1 MSPTSYRTA
10 LLRDTLIK
18 EKKWLGCKDSNLGM
32 PGPKP
37 GALPLGDTPN
47 KQQIYK
53 YKIKRSIIQ
62 KLFKKVKLK
71 RYNFIMENGF
81 DPLIYQRYLKKKE
94 TFLLFKKIAQVSA
107 FKNLKL
113 QLKRREAIKRYVS
126 QALGDLKK
134 GFRYA
139 KIENQILKIYF
150 THPSYL
156 KAFKIEEDHYTKN
169 LKAHFK
175 ETQKTLKAL
184 NHPFE
189 FKIIQASVKKRAYEK
204 PVGKKENPPKSV
216 NVNCEGLS
224 DFTKKQFLKLKRACN
239 DNTPRTPPQS

>member
-1 MSPTSYRTA
+1 MPYRLA
-10 LLRDTLIK
+10 
-18 EKKWLGCKDSNLGM
+18 
-32 PGPKP
+32 
-37 GALPLGDTPN
+37 TP
-47 KQQIYK
+47 QQTNNK

-71 RYNFIMENGF
+71 CYNFIMENGF
-81 DPLIYQRYLKKKE
+81 DPLIYKRYLKKKE
-94 TFLLFKKIAQVSA
+94 TFLLFKKIAQNSA

-139 KIENQILKIYF
+139 KVENQILKIYF
-150 THPSYL
+150 THPSFL
-156 KAFKIEEDHYTKN
+156 KAFKTEEDHYTN
-169 LKAHFK
+169 TLKAHFV
-175 ETQKTLKAL
+175 ETKKTLEAL
-184 NHPFE
+184 NYPFD
-189 FKIIQASVKKRAYEK
+189 FKTIQASVKKRAYQKPVVKKEK
-204 PVGKKENPPKSV
+204 PLKSV
-216 NVNCEGLS
+216 DVNCEGLS

>member
-37 GALPLGDTPN
+37 GALPLGDTPTNNDN
-47 KQQIYK
+47 K
-53 YKIKRSIIQ
+53 RNIIQ

-94 TFLLFKKIAQVSA
+94 TFLLFKKIGQMSA

-126 QALGDLKK
+126 QALGDLKI

-139 KIENQILKIYF
+139 KIEHQILKIYF
-150 THPSYL
+150 THPSFL
-156 KAFKIEEDHYTKN
+156 KAFKIEEAYYTKN
-169 LKAHFK
+169 LKAHFL

-184 NHPFE
+184 NYPFD
-189 FKIIQASVKKRAYEK
+189 FKIIQASVKKRAYQK
-204 PVGKKENPPKSV
+204 PVVKKENPPKSV

>member
-1 MSPTSYRTA
+1 
-10 LLRDTLIK
+10 
-18 EKKWLGCKDSNLGM
+18 
-32 PGPKP
+32 
-37 GALPLGDTPN
+37 
-47 KQQIYK
+47 
-53 YKIKRSIIQ
+53 
-62 KLFKKVKLK
+62 
-71 RYNFIMENGF
+71 MENGF
-81 DPLIYQRYLKKKE
+81 DPLIYKRYLKKKE
-94 TFLLFKKIAQVSA
+94 TFLLFKKIAQMSA

-113 QLKRREAIKRYVS
+113 QLKQRVVINRYVS

-156 KAFKIEEDHYTKN
+156 KAFKIEEDHYTN
-169 LKAHFK
+169 TLKARFK

-184 NHPFE
+184 NYPFD
-189 FKIIQASVKKRAYEK
+189 FTSIQAGVRKRAYQK
-204 PVGKKENPPKSV
+204 PVGKKENPPKKPVSI

>member
-1 MSPTSYRTA
+1 MPYRLA
-10 LLRDTLIK
+10 
-18 EKKWLGCKDSNLGM
+18 
-32 PGPKP
+32 
-37 GALPLGDTPN
+37 TP
-47 KQQIYK
+47 QQQN
-53 YKIKRSIIQ
+53 KRSIIQ

-71 RYNFIMENGF
+71 RYNSIMENGF
-81 DPLIYQRYLKKKE
+81 DPLIYKRYLKKKE

-113 QLKRREAIKRYVS
+113 QLKRREAINRSVS
-126 QALGDLKK
+126 QALGDLKH

-156 KAFKIEEDHYTKN
+156 KAFKIEEDYYTNN
-169 LKAHFK
+169 LKAHFT

-184 NHPFE
+184 GYPFD
-189 FKIIQASVKKRAYEK
+189 FKAIQASVKKRAYQK
-204 PVGKKENPPKSV
+204 PVEKKEKPPKSV

-224 DFTKKQFLKLKRACN
+224 DFTKEQFLKLKRACS

>member
-1 MSPTSYRTA
+1 
-10 LLRDTLIK
+10 
-18 EKKWLGCKDSNLGM
+18 M

-47 KQQIYK
+47 
-53 YKIKRSIIQ
+53 KIKRSIIQ

-81 DPLIYQRYLKKKE
+81 DPIIYKRYLKKKE
-94 TFLLFKKIAQVSA
+94 TFLLFKKIGQMSA

-113 QLKRREAIKRYVS
+113 QLKRREVINRYV
-126 QALGDLKK
+126 AGILGDLKK

-139 KIENQILKIYF
+139 KIEHQILKIYF
-150 THPSYL
+150 THPSFL
-156 KAFKIEEDHYTKN
+156 KAFKIEEAYYTN
-169 LKAHFK
+169 RLKAHFL
-175 ETQKTLKAL
+175 ETKKTLKAL
-184 NHPFE
+184 NYPFD
-189 FKIIQASVKKRAYEK
+189 FKAIQASVKKRAYQKPVEKKEK
-204 PVGKKENPPKSV
+204 PPKKPVSI

-239 DNTPRTPPQS
+239 DNTPCTPLES